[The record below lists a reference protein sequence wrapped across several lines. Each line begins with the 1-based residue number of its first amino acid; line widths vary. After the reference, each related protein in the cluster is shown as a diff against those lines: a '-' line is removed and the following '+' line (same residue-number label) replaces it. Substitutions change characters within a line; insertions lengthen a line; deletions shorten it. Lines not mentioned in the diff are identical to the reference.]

1 MSSLLIT
8 PVFQS
13 ISNNTV
19 LELYRVVGVIQFI
32 GSISTSACDI
42 YYSFSRQSPIP
53 VPDRI
58 SVSTHAHLDL
68 LSFSFLVKATDL
80 EAVDDPAV
88 MHVTAEASLDTQSHQ
103 FVERGEFHYC
113 SHFVMNLEI
122 ESSEERTPGTVRRM
136 K

>member
-8 PVFQS
+8 PLFLS
-13 ISNNTV
+13 ESNTTV
-19 LELYRVVGVIQFI
+19 LDLYRVVGVIQLA
-32 GSISTSACDI
+32 GPISTSVCDV

-53 VPDRI
+53 IPDRI
-58 SVSTHAHLDL
+58 SVSTHVYLDI

-88 MHVTAEASLDTQSHQ
+88 MHVTAEASLDTQSHR

-113 SHFVMNLEI
+113 AQFVMNLEI
-122 ESSEERTPGTVRRM
+122 EPSKELDSHTV
-136 K
+136 